1 MTNKIHHFFD
11 HILPG
16 LKISNIGYLPR
27 WIVLLIDIGILVFS
41 ATITYFLLSNLTL
54 QFYDT
59 LSTPARYLVIVTV
72 NAMYFF
78 VFKTYAGI
86 IRHSTFIDGIK
97 LLLATFSGFVTLI
110 CMNYVFYYTLGS
122 KIFLTPGLIFNFVL
136 NFSMLFL
143 FRILVKSVFE
153 RYLSV
158 KTNERLIPA
167 LVYGTDANAIAVA
180 NALKLEIPSR
190 FKLVGFISNKPKSS
204 SKTLL
209 DLPLLQ
215 SNRRISVLM
224 RSMGVQALILAD
236 NLMATEDKRELVDD
250 CLDNGFKVYSLPIIS
265 DWENQKEISRKIQ
278 TIKIEDL
285 LERKPIV
292 LDKSKLAMQIHEK
305 RILVTGAAGSIGSEI
320 ARQVLAFEPEE
331 LILVDQAETPLHQL
345 CLEIEKINP
354 DIKIQVIIQD
364 IRNREA
370 MERVFQKFQPHKVYH
385 AAAYKHVPLMEQNPD
400 QAILVNVMGTKN
412 IADLALK
419 YKADKFVLVSTDKAV
434 NPSNVMGASKRIA
447 EKYVQSLYYSQLETK
462 GNHSTKF
469 VTTRFGNVLGSNGS
483 VVPLF
488 AKQIEAGGPVTITHP
503 DIIRYFMTIPEACQL
518 VLEAGVMGNG
528 GEIYLFD
535 MGKPVRIIDLAK
547 KMIRMAGYI
556 PNKEIAIKVTGLR
569 PGEKLFEEL
578 LNDTSRTLPT
588 RHDKIVVAQEP
599 PEEYQK
605 IPQMIDTLVVLAQK
619 DSHVEIVTYMK
630 KIVPEYISNNSE
642 YQLLDK

>member
-1 MTNKIHHFFD
+1 LTNKIHHFFD

-27 WIVLLIDIGILVFS
+27 WIVLLIDVCILLFS
-41 ATITYFLLSNLTL
+41 ATITYFLISNLTL
-54 QFYDT
+54 QSYDT
-59 LSTPARYLVIVTV
+59 LSVSIQYLIIIAV
-72 NAMYFF
+72 NTIYFF
-78 VFKTYAGI
+78 VFKTYSGI

-97 LLLATFSGFVTLI
+97 LLLATFSAFITLVTI
-110 CMNYVFYYTLGS
+110 NYLSYFTLWN
-122 KIFLTPGLIFNFVL
+122 KIFLTPALIFNFVL

-153 RYLSV
+153 RYFSV
-158 KTNERLIPA
+158 KANERLIPA
-167 LVYGTDANAIAVA
+167 LVFGSDANAIAVA
-180 NALKLEIPSR
+180 NALKMEVPGR
-190 FKLVGFISNKPKSS
+190 FKLMGFISQKSQS
-204 SKTLL
+204 GSKTIL

-215 SNRRISVLM
+215 NNRQISLLM
-224 RSMGVQALILAD
+224 RSMNVQALILAD
-236 NLMATEDKRELVDD
+236 SNLSADDKRELVDD
-250 CLDNGFKVYSLPIIS
+250 CLENGYKVYSLPLIS
-265 DWENQKEISRKIQ
+265 NWENQNEISRKIQ
-278 TIKIEDL
+278 AIKIEDL

-292 LDKSKLAMQIHEK
+292 LDKAKLALQIHQK
-305 RILVTGAAGSIGSEI
+305 RILITGAAGSIGSEI
-320 ARQVLAFEPEE
+320 ARQVLAFEPEV
-331 LILVDQAETPLHQL
+331 LILVDQAETPLHEL

-354 DIKIQVIIQD
+354 NVKLQVVIQD
-364 IRNREA
+364 IRNRQA
-370 MERVFQKFQPHKVYH
+370 MERMFQKFLPHKVYH

-419 YKADKFVLVSTDKAV
+419 YKADKFVMVSTDKAV

-447 EKYVQSLYYSQLETK
+447 EKYVQSLFYSQQEESNQMT
-462 GNHSTKF
+462 TKF
-469 VTTRFGNVLGSNGS
+469 VTTRFGNVLGSSGS

-547 KMIRMAGYI
+547 KMIRMAGFI
-556 PNKEIAIKVTGLR
+556 PDKEIIIEITGLR

-578 LNDTSRTLPT
+578 LNDASLTLPT
-588 RHDKIVVAQEP
+588 RHEKIVVAQEP
-599 PEEYQK
+599 PEEYQE
-605 IPQMIDTLVVLAQK
+605 IPEMIDTLVQLAQN
-619 DSHVEIVTYMK
+619 DSHVAIVTYMK
-630 KIVPEYISNNSE
+630 RIVPEYISNNSE

>member
-27 WIVLLIDIGILVFS
+27 WIVLLIDLGILVFS
-41 ATITYFLLSNLTL
+41 ALITYFLIANLTL
-54 QFYDT
+54 QSYDT
-59 LSTPARYLVIVTV
+59 ISVPLQYFIIIVV
-72 NAMYFF
+72 NTLCFF
-78 VFKTYAGI
+78 VFKTYSGI

-97 LLLATFSGFVTLI
+97 LLLATFTGFVTLVV
-110 CMNYVFYYTLGS
+110 MNYLFYFTLWN
-122 KIFLTPGLIFNFVL
+122 KIFLTPALIFNFVL

-153 RYLSV
+153 RYFSV
-158 KTNERLIPA
+158 KANERLIPA
-167 LVYGTDANAIAVA
+167 LVFGSDANAIAVA
-180 NALKLEIPSR
+180 NALKMEVPSR
-190 FKLVGFISNKPKSS
+190 FKIMGFVSQKSKS
-204 SKTLL
+204 GSKTIL
-209 DLPLLQ
+209 DLPLIQ
-215 SNRRISVLM
+215 NNRRINVIL
-224 RSMGVQALILAD
+224 RSMNVKALILAD
-236 NLMATEDKRELVDD
+236 SQLSADDKRELVDD
-250 CLDNGFKVYSLPIIS
+250 CLEYGYKVYSLPLIS
-265 DWENQKEISRKIQ
+265 DWENQNEISRKIQ
-278 TIKIEDL
+278 AIKIEDL

-292 LDKSKLAMQIHEK
+292 LDKAKLALQIHQK

-331 LILVDQAETPLHQL
+331 LILVDQAETPLHEL
-345 CLEIEKINP
+345 CLEIEKINLNV
-354 DIKIQVIIQD
+354 KIQVVIQD
-364 IRNREA
+364 IRNRQA
-370 MERVFQKFQPHKVYH
+370 MERVFQKFLPHKVYH

-419 YKADKFVLVSTDKAV
+419 YKADKFVMVSTDKAV

-447 EKYVQSLYYSQLETK
+447 EKYVQSLFYSQQEKVNQTT
-462 GNHSTKF
+462 TKF
-469 VTTRFGNVLGSNGS
+469 VTTRFGNVLGSSGS

-547 KMIRMAGYI
+547 KMIRMAGFI
-556 PNKEIAIKVTGLR
+556 PDKEIVIEITGLR

-578 LNDTSRTLPT
+578 LNDTSLTLPT
-588 RHDKIVVAQEP
+588 RHEKIVVAQEP
-599 PEEYQK
+599 PEEYRE
-605 IPQMIDTLVVLAQK
+605 IPEMIDNLVELAQK
-619 DSHVEIVTYMK
+619 DSHVAIVSYMK

>member
-1 MTNKIHHFFD
+1 MTKRLNNYID
-11 HILPG
+11 SILPG

-27 WIVLLIDIGILVFS
+27 WIVLLIDVGILFFS
-41 ATITYFLLSNLTL
+41 ATITYFLISNLTL
-54 QFYDT
+54 KFYET
-59 LSTPARYLVIVTV
+59 LSAPVRYLVIVAV
-72 NAMYFF
+72 NTMYFF

-97 LLLATFSGFVTLI
+97 LLLATFSGFVTLMG
-110 CMNYVFYYTLGS
+110 MNYLFYFSLGEM
-122 KIFLTPGLIFNFVL
+122 IFLTPGLIFNFVL
-136 NFSMLFL
+136 NFSLLFL

-158 KTNERLIPA
+158 KANERLIPA

-180 NALKLEIPSR
+180 NALKLEVPSR

-204 SKTLL
+204 SKTIL

-215 SNRRISVLM
+215 STRRMSVVM

-236 NLMATEDKRELVDD
+236 NQMSTEDKREMVDD
-250 CLDNGFKVYSLPIIS
+250 CLEHGYKVYSLPIIS

-292 LDKSKLAMQIHEK
+292 LDKSNLALQIHQK

-320 ARQVLAFEPEE
+320 TRQVLAFEPQE

-354 DIKIQVIIQD
+354 DIKIQVVIQD

-370 MERVFQKFQPHKVYH
+370 MERVFQKFLPHKVYH

-419 YKADKFVLVSTDKAV
+419 YKADKFVMVSTDKAV

-447 EKYVQSLYYSQLETK
+447 EKYVQSLFYTQEAASEAS
-462 GNHSTKF
+462 STKF

-488 AKQIEAGGPVTITHP
+488 AKQIEEGGPVTITHP

-578 LNDTSRTLPT
+578 LNNTSQTLPT
-588 RHDKIVVAQEP
+588 RHEKIVVAQEP

-605 IPQMIDTLVVLAQK
+605 IPAMIDTLVALAYQ
-619 DSHVEIVTYMK
+619 DSHVEIVSYMK

>member
-1 MTNKIHHFFD
+1 M
-11 HILPG
+11 
-16 LKISNIGYLPR
+16 KISNIGYLPR
-27 WIVLLIDIGILVFS
+27 WIVLLIDVGILVFS
-41 ATITYFLLSNLTL
+41 ATITYFLISNLTL
-54 QFYDT
+54 KFYET
-59 LSTPARYLVIVTV
+59 LSAPVRYLVIVAV
-72 NAMYFF
+72 NTMYFF

-110 CMNYVFYYTLGS
+110 GMNYIFYFAVGER
-122 KIFLTPGLIFNFVL
+122 IFLAPGLIFNFVL
-136 NFSMLFL
+136 NFALLFL

-158 KTNERLIPA
+158 KANERLIPA

-180 NALKLEIPSR
+180 NALKLEVPSR

-204 SKTLL
+204 SKTIL

-215 SNRRISVLM
+215 STRRMSVVM

-236 NLMATEDKRELVDD
+236 NLMSTEDKREMVDD
-250 CLDNGFKVYSLPIIS
+250 CLEHGYKVYSLPIIS

-292 LDKSKLAMQIHEK
+292 LDKSKLALQIHQK

-320 ARQVLAFEPEE
+320 TRQVLEFEPQE

-345 CLEIEKINP
+345 CLEIEKSSP
-354 DIKIQVIIQD
+354 HTKIQVVIQD

-370 MERVFQKFQPHKVYH
+370 MERVFQKFLPHKVYH

-419 YKADKFVLVSTDKAV
+419 YKADKFVMVSTDKAV

-447 EKYVQSLYYSQLETK
+447 EKYVQSLFYTQEAASEAS
-462 GNHSTKF
+462 STKF

-488 AKQIEAGGPVTITHP
+488 AKQIEEGGPVTITHP

-578 LNDTSRTLPT
+578 LNNTSQTLPT
-588 RHDKIVVAQEP
+588 RHEKIVVAQEP

-605 IPQMIDTLVVLAQK
+605 IPAMIDTLVALAQK
-619 DSHVEIVTYMK
+619 DSHVAIVTYMK